1 MTVGTEIAKRTRRA
15 CRRAGVSET
24 MFHELRDTYASHL
37 AERVSLPIVGAVLG
51 HIDPKTTA
59 RYANIDS
66 ERLARDPR
74 LHLSFDE
81 SDAEV
86 VELPQKRQAC

>member
-1 MTVGTEIAKRTRRA
+1 MPRLG
-15 CRRAGVSET
+15 S
-24 MFHELRDTYASHL
+24 RDRQRICFVLHL

-59 RYANIDS
+59 RYAHIDT
-66 ERLARDPR
+66 EGMARDPR

-86 VELPQKRQAC
+86 VEWPQEKRAC